1 MNEKKNFSNQIRIK
15 STRRETINVSSIWNL
30 PEKKKEK
37 ESKHAPMAR
46 NPEGT
51 GRLIIWL
58 VRIHCGQV
66 STGKYTRSSARLA
79 VDSVGSS
86 AEKRDRVRS
95 TRGSRVIR
103 PWHREIHASRVEA
116 IAMRPTRSR
125 QRTLPVWYV
134 FFESRVENSPRE
146 VEKRLGTVRRIEK
159 KSGLPG
165 YRCPVNRG
173 SRRGYIYSACDRACR
188 RRLNFKSC
196 RSPRLTFAWKGRWV
210 FRTVFSRDDS
220 FGRKWG
226 IDC

>member
-1 MNEKKNFSNQIRIK
+1 
-15 STRRETINVSSIWNL
+15 
-30 PEKKKEK
+30 
-37 ESKHAPMAR
+37 MAR

-146 VEKRLGTVRRIEK
+146 VEKRLGTVRWE
-159 KSGLPG
+159 
-165 YRCPVNRG
+165 G
-173 SRRGYIYSACDRACR
+173 SRRKAGYRATDALWTVDRDGDI
-188 RRLNFKSC
+188 FI
-196 RSPRLTFAWKGRWV
+196 PRAIERAGAGWISNPADRHVSL
-210 FRTVFSRDDS
+210 SRGKEDGCFEPYFLEMIVS
-220 FGRKWG
+220 GENGG